1 MIAYLSSRFGKTI
14 TSLVFP
20 GYCPECSAEVATNVE
35 WACDDCWNRLS
46 PAGRGLWSM
55 QNVLLERIFVA
66 FHYNDLARTLVH
78 QMKFYGREDIAGKL
92 GRLAA
97 EQMLLGGVEWP
108 VEAIVPVPLH
118 PVRIRERGYDQ
129 NLSIARGVSE
139 ITGLPVCTDLVRRVR
154 HTSPQSRLSDGERLV
169 NLRDAFEPVS
179 SSSSSIPETILFVDD
194 VIHTGATIIGCIEAL
209 KRQSQFTAFGLVAC
223 G

>member
-1 MIAYLSSRFGKTI
+1 
-14 TSLVFP
+14 
-20 GYCPECSAEVATNVE
+20 
-35 WACDDCWNRLS
+35 
-46 PAGRGLWSM
+46 M